1 MKYLKALAVW
11 YNHLDSRVRL
21 RLGIGIAVFLFLA
34 ILFSTANDRIGRL
47 KKKLA
52 AREADIAEMLVLKQ
66 RYLEANAVSQKL
78 ANRLTATRAD
88 DTPARIIEEI
98 GIKGKGSQIKPL
110 KGEERGGYLEDAAE
124 VKMDGLTLNEVVNLL
139 FRLEKG
145 TRPVVIKKA
154 LLKTRFDDP
163 ARLDLT
169 LTITLLKAAP
179 QGQR

>member
-1 MKYLKALAVW
+1 MNYLNLLLEKYH
-11 YNHLDSRVRL
+11 HLDNRTRI
-21 RLGIGIAVFLFLA
+21 RMGIGIALLLSLA
-34 ILFSTANDRIGRL
+34 IILSMANDRIGRL
-47 KKKLA
+47 KKQLA
-52 AREADIAEMLVLKQ
+52 ARGADVAEMLVLKQ
-66 RYLEANAVSQKL
+66 RYQQANAVARKL
-78 ANRLTATRAD
+78 ANRLEATRPD
-88 DTPARIIEEI
+88 DSPARIIDEI

-110 KGEERGGYLEDAAE
+110 KGEERGGYLEDSAE
-124 VKMDGLTLNEVVNLL
+124 VKLDGLTLNEVVNLI

-169 LTITLLKAAP
+169 LTIALLKAAP

>member
-1 MKYLKALAVW
+1 MKYLKELDEW
-11 YNHLDSRVRL
+11 YHHLDSRLRL

-34 ILFSTANDRIGRL
+34 ILFSTANDRIGLL

-66 RYLEANAVSQKL
+66 RYQEANVVAQKL
-78 ANRLTATRAD
+78 ANRLMATRSD
-88 DTPARIIEEI
+88 DSPAKIIEEI

-124 VKMDGLTLNEVVNLL
+124 VKMDGLTLNEVVNLFFL
-139 FRLEKG
+139 LEKG
-145 TRPVVIKKA
+145 NRPVVIKKA

-163 ARLDLT
+163 SRLDLT
-169 LTITLLKAAP
+169 FTVALLKTAP
-179 QGQR
+179 QGGR

>member
-1 MKYLKALAVW
+1 MNYLNLLAEKYH
-11 YNHLDSRVRL
+11 HLDNRTRI
-21 RLGIGIAVFLFLA
+21 RMGIGIALLLSLA
-34 ILFSTANDRIGRL
+34 IILSLANDRIGRL
-47 KKKLA
+47 KRQLA
-52 AREADIAEMLVLKQ
+52 AREADVAEMLVLKQ
-66 RYLEANAVSQKL
+66 RYQQANAIARKL
-78 ANRLTATRAD
+78 ANRLEATRPD
-88 DTPARIIEEI
+88 DSPARIIDEI

-110 KGEERGGYLEDAAE
+110 KGEERGGYMEDAAE
-124 VKMDGLTLNEVVNLL
+124 VKMDGLTLNEAVNLL

-169 LTITLLKAAP
+169 LTIALLKAAP

>member
-1 MKYLKALAVW
+1 MNYLNALAEQ
-11 YNHLDSRVRL
+11 YHHLDSKTRL
-21 RLGIGIAVFLFLA
+21 RLGIGIAIFLFLA

-66 RYLEANAVSQKL
+66 RYLEANAVSQKF
-78 ANRLTATRAD
+78 ANRLTASRPD

-98 GIKGKGSQIKPL
+98 GIKGKGSQIKPI

-124 VKMDGLTLNEVVNLL
+124 VKMDGLTLNEAVNLI

-145 TRPVVIKKA
+145 ARPVVIKKA

-163 ARLDLT
+163 SKLDLT
-169 LTITLLKAAP
+169 LTVALLKAAP
-179 QGQR
+179 QGRR

>member
-1 MKYLKALAVW
+1 MNYLNLLAEW
-11 YNHLDSRVRL
+11 YHHLDNRTRI
-21 RLGIGIAVFLFLA
+21 RMGIGVALLLSLA
-34 ILFSTANDRIGRL
+34 IILSMTNDRIGRL
-47 KKKLA
+47 KKQLA
-52 AREADIAEMLVLKQ
+52 AREADVADMLVLKQ
-66 RYLEANAVSQKL
+66 RYQQANAVARKL
-78 ANRLTATRAD
+78 ANRLEATRPD
-88 DTPARIIEEI
+88 DSPARIIDEI

-124 VKMDGLTLNEVVNLL
+124 VKMDGLTLNEAVNLL

-169 LTITLLKAAP
+169 LTIALLKAAP

>member
-1 MKYLKALAVW
+1 MNYLNLLAEW
-11 YNHLDSRVRL
+11 YHHLDNRTRI
-21 RLGIGIAVFLFLA
+21 RMGIGVALLLSLA
-34 ILFSTANDRIGRL
+34 IILSMTNDRIGRL
-47 KKKLA
+47 KKQLA
-52 AREADIAEMLVLKQ
+52 AREADVAEMLVLKQ
-66 RYLEANAVSQKL
+66 RYQQANAVARKL
-78 ANRLTATRAD
+78 ANRLEATRPD
-88 DTPARIIEEI
+88 DSPARIIDEI

-110 KGEERGGYLEDAAE
+110 KVEERGGYLEDAAE
-124 VKMDGLTLNEVVNLL
+124 VKMDGLTLNEAVNLL

-169 LTITLLKAAP
+169 LTIALLKAAP